1 MIYNRQQKCE
11 IIIKIIMFNIILEI
25 NNKINESIYQED
37 QDFSKY
43 ETDYKTVVIYYPPNS
58 FTEARTF
65 DNINKSESKNNK
77 YEINYYKTLIKH
89 HIELAKSHGIFGF
102 GISYNCK
109 ILNEE
114 IFYLFA
120 FDHEINLPFFII
132 LNNYWKYE
140 QQNKNSLIQ
149 NINYD
154 EKDLKALFDIFVINF
169 KSENYIKLRGKY
181 ILGIFYSSSI
191 SRFVGYLRKYEIEN
205 KMDSIFIISI
215 SFGKKVFDNLNNTNN
230 INSIIEFPFQN
241 IYFENS
247 LNSLNKIY
255 FYNFFYNDLYKQEN
269 IRKENINSFFIVNG
283 CKPYKFY
290 KIFNEYLNIT
300 KPNKDYFLLF
310 NSWNNY
316 KENSFLEPDEEFG
329 YSYLNYFSKAIFKEN
344 NDKIYDLHS
353 LNNKCKIAIQVHL
366 FYEDLIE
373 DIINKINNIPVKYDL
388 FITIICPK
396 IKNFINNFIKKHSTA
411 NYFEILIVENKGR
424 DILPFLNQIKTKFR
438 AYKYLCHL
446 HSKKS
451 KYSKINDLG
460 VLWRNYLLNNL
471 LGNPNIISEILYDF
485 QKNKKLG
492 FIFPETF
499 YLMLKHFY
507 TLTYETRYWMDFVAS
522 KLFPKC
528 EIGKLINFPAG
539 NMFWAK
545 IDAIYQIFLCDLNE
559 YFPKESDQINDTIM
573 HGIERIW
580 LYLVKFN
587 GFYYKSIFKC
597 F

>member
-25 NNKINESIYQED
+25 INKKRIININNKINESIYQED
-37 QDFSKY
+37 LDFSKY

-241 IYFENS
+241 IYFEN
-247 LNSLNKIY
+247 K
-255 FYNFFYNDLYKQEN
+255 
-269 IRKENINSFFIVNG
+269 
-283 CKPYKFY
+283 
-290 KIFNEYLNIT
+290 
-300 KPNKDYFLLF
+300 
-310 NSWNNY
+310 
-316 KENSFLEPDEEFG
+316 
-329 YSYLNYFSKAIFKEN
+329 
-344 NDKIYDLHS
+344 
-353 LNNKCKIAIQVHL
+353 
-366 FYEDLIE
+366 
-373 DIINKINNIPVKYDL
+373 
-388 FITIICPK
+388 
-396 IKNFINNFIKKHSTA
+396 
-411 NYFEILIVENKGR
+411 
-424 DILPFLNQIKTKFR
+424 
-438 AYKYLCHL
+438 
-446 HSKKS
+446 
-451 KYSKINDLG
+451 
-460 VLWRNYLLNNL
+460 
-471 LGNPNIISEILYDF
+471 
-485 QKNKKLG
+485 
-492 FIFPETF
+492 
-499 YLMLKHFY
+499 
-507 TLTYETRYWMDFVAS
+507 
-522 KLFPKC
+522 
-528 EIGKLINFPAG
+528 
-539 NMFWAK
+539 
-545 IDAIYQIFLCDLNE
+545 
-559 YFPKESDQINDTIM
+559 
-573 HGIERIW
+573 W
-580 LYLVKFN
+580 L
-587 GFYYKSIFKC
+587 
-597 F
+597 